1 MSTSSLFVLLGF
13 GQELYQ
19 EAIAFSMRMGNRLD
33 ASIVNMKDYDQV
45 LGSGL
50 RVDGLGLGL
59 GSRVVGWGLRSGFVM
74 RPTCCLA

>member
-50 RVDGLGLGL
+50 RVDG
-59 GSRVVGWGLRSGFVM
+59 
-74 RPTCCLA
+74 